1 MKNIIKAVFIFS
13 LLGVLSPA
21 FGGGGDDHSH
31 GDKKETAATGKS
43 YFSAEASS
51 GKYEMLIRYGE
62 IIPKKDTHFDLFVS
76 NYLTNIPA
84 DSLQLIITSPQLKNH
99 KFEVE
104 RIDKGRYLIS
114 TKFPEERP
122 YTLNIQVNGPWGADL
137 IAIGGIEVGK
147 KLLVD
152 KESKGTS
159 FKWGYIIIGILC
171 FAFGVLV
178 ALLWKKKK
186 NSRLVSILTI
196 CLTILPASFSDSA
209 FAHGDDPHEENK
221 QDNMSSSVNVPKE
234 TQFLFGITTRQ
245 VKAGDFTE
253 GIQLFGT
260 IVPSSGGQ
268 AIIASPLS
276 GRITSLSV
284 AVGQKIQKGQA
295 LLSIEQTLDTQTQ
308 INLLAQKNTLK
319 SEYEAAKKEY
329 DRLKSIADIVAKRD
343 IDEATARMETSKY
356 NLALLNSST
365 GRVLTFR
372 SPIKGVVGNFNLS
385 IGSIVNS
392 NEILLT
398 VYNLQK
404 VYVEAQVYDKD
415 VKSVYEGSKFM
426 VECADDRHEAV
437 EVRLLS
443 PAQTINPTNQSQRVL
458 FEMANQDEDFK
469 IGEFVYVK
477 TFQKESIRGLALPNS
492 SITEINGKPAVFV
505 KNSAEEFE
513 LRYVQL
519 GNDNGRSTMILNG
532 IKEGERIV
540 DQGTYQLKMI
550 YMN

>member
-1 MKNIIKAVFIFS
+1 MKNIIIVIIVFCAS
-13 LLGVLSPA
+13 LTPM
-21 FGGGGDDHSH
+21 FGHGGDDHNEKPQNNSVS
-31 GDKKETAATGKS
+31 KS

-51 GKYEMLIRYGE
+51 SKYEMLIRYTE

-76 NYLTNIPA
+76 NYMTNIPA
-84 DSLQLIITSPQLKNH
+84 DSLQLIVTSPQLKDQ

-114 TKFPEERP
+114 AQFPEARP
-122 YTLNIQVNGPWGADL
+122 YTINIQVNGPWGADL
-137 IAIGGIEVGK
+137 IAVGGIEVGK

-152 KESKGTS
+152 KESKASS

-171 FAFGVLV
+171 FAFGILV
-178 ALLWKKKK
+178 TLLWKRKK

-196 CLTILPASFSDSA
+196 CLTLLPVASTDSVL
-209 FAHGDDPHEENK
+209 AHGDDPH
-221 QDNMSSSVNVPKE
+221 QDNKEDLKSSNINIPKE
-234 TQFLFGITTRQ
+234 TQFLFNITTRQ
-245 VKAGDFTE
+245 VKTGDFTE

-260 IVPSSGGQ
+260 VVPSSGGQ
-268 AIIASPLS
+268 AIIAAPIS

-284 AVGQKIQKGQA
+284 KVGQRVEKGHV

-308 INLLAQKNTLK
+308 INLLSQKNTLK

-329 DRLKSIADIVAKRD
+329 DRLKSISNIVAQRD
-343 IDEATARMETSKY
+343 IDEATARMETAKY

-385 IGSIVNS
+385 IGSIVNF
-392 NEILLT
+392 NEVLLT
-398 VYNLQK
+398 IYNLEK

-415 VKSVYEGSKFM
+415 IQAIYDGSKFM
-426 VECADDRHEAV
+426 VECADNRHEAV
-437 EVRLLS
+437 EVSLLS

-458 FEMANQDEDFK
+458 FEMANKDEDFK
-469 IGEFVYVK
+469 IGEFVYVR
-477 TFQKESIRGLALPNS
+477 TFQKGSIRGLAVPNS

-519 GNDNGRSTMILNG
+519 GQDNGHYTIILAG